1 MKKQTL
7 LKKIAK
13 LGLTVEDNGNRCYI
27 VHNGTVASWF
37 WQNHWETGEPYACN
51 FHTKGEGQEACLH
64 TDYFP
69 GTYWDNATQMLN
81 RLVPPPAKFPV
92 GSLVR
97 GKQNKRAQRS
107 GYAGKVGLVTEA
119 GGHNYCRVDWVGE
132 GNNNPYNNY
141 PERDLE
147 LVSAA

>member
-1 MKKQTL
+1 ML
-7 LKKIAK
+7 I
-13 LGLTVEDNGNRCYI
+13 
-27 VHNGTVASWF
+27 

-51 FHTKGEGQEACLH
+51 FHTKGEGQESCLY

-97 GKQNKRAQRS
+97 GKQCKRAQRS
-107 GYAGKVGLVTEA
+107 GYAGLVGLVTEA
-119 GGHNYCRVDWVGE
+119 GGSNYCRVEWVGRE
-132 GNNNPYNNY
+132 NHRYNSY